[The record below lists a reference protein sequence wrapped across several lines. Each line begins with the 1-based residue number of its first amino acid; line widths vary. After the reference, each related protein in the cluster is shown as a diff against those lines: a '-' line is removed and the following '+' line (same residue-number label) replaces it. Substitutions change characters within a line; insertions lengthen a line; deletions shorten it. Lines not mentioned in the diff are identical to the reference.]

1 MENVK
6 NFDTNGYDT
15 KYSGGFSNVQRSHQE
30 YLLVR
35 NQMLDNLFGTADVV
49 DNNTEY
55 ALNDVALKFKDNTTG
70 KEIYNLED
78 SSQEDFIQKDTIK
91 DTSVQNNFVQDT
103 FVQEDTIQDTSVMNE
118 DLPTEDVDTYE
129 EQQISLENKISEIKK
144 ELISAEIC
152 SKLGIES
159 KAEDI
164 SNPKL
169 TEKAVL
175 DNDDNFLRIDEQ
187 EEIDISLKEAEQG
200 DVGEDVQ
207 KVVKK
212 VIKEDVQ
219 EDNDNNTKDNL
230 EEKTKKAVKNKVVQA
245 INDGL
250 SADNNIS
257 EIAVIESILS
267 KGSIDVNKRFEILAQ
282 LTADKNLN
290 TTDRVVLVAEINKFA
305 NLTRT
310 DKLVIL
316 TNLLESDILST
327 QKARRYV
334 KNKIALLRKA
344 IDSKLVMTYNFE
356 AEKARRKQNTLELKN
371 NQNDSK
377 YNNKDEEKSL
387 EQLQKKLRDNQVVLN
402 SVADI
407 LFDYA
412 ITAEEKLKA
421 INDAISNV
429 VTKEKTYT
437 QIMVG
442 SRDYFKFGAGVMCN
456 SDDIQF
462 TLPSGYKLDSRF
474 SGGYLLAYST
484 DVTDISNQEY
494 LYQSPLVVYVEKSKV
509 FAGYDLL
516 KFFNSNIEECNKNN
530 LVYRQL
536 VIGKCPAVV
545 RYKKGNNEVSA
556 SVYNKRKSHVYTFKI
571 QFNIPTVNMQSVVKR
586 IFSSIVFK
594 EGE

>member
-6 NFDTNGYDT
+6 NFDENGYDT

-35 NQMLDNLFGTADVV
+35 NQMLGNLFGIAEVV
-49 DNNTEY
+49 DDNTEY
-55 ALNDVALKFKDNTTG
+55 ALNDEALNAKENTKD
-70 KEIYNLED
+70 KEVYNIED
-78 SSQEDFIQKDTIK
+78 YSQEDFTQEDTIK
-91 DTSVQNNFVQDT
+91 DTSVQG
-103 FVQEDTIQDTSVMNE
+103 DTIQVTSVINE
-118 DLPTEDVDTYE
+118 DLPTENIDTYE

-144 ELISAEIC
+144 ELLSAEIC
-152 SKLGIES
+152 SKLGVER
-159 KAEDI
+159 KAEDT
-164 SNPKL
+164 SNSKL
-169 TEKAVL
+169 TEKSVL
-175 DNDDNFLRIDEQ
+175 DNEDNSLKKEEQ
-187 EEIDISLKEAEQG
+187 EETEISPKVVEKEDI
-200 DVGEDVQ
+200 GEDAQ

-212 VIKEDVQ
+212 DITEDVQ
-219 EDNDNNTKDNL
+219 EDNDKDRKDTL
-230 EEKTKKAVKNKVVQA
+230 EEKTKKAVNNKLVQA
-245 INDGL
+245 ISDGL
-250 SADNNIS
+250 SANNNIS
-257 EIAVIESILS
+257 EIAVIESVLS
-267 KGSIDVNKRFEILAQ
+267 RGSIDVNQRFEILAQ

-305 NLTRT
+305 NLTRA

-316 TNLLESDILST
+316 TNILESGILST
-327 QKARRYV
+327 PNACRYV

-356 AEKARRKQNTLELKN
+356 AEKARRKQSALEFKN
-371 NQNDSK
+371 NQSNTSYK
-377 YNNKDEEKSL
+377 KNVDEEKSL
-387 EQLQKKLRDNQVVLN
+387 EQLQKKLNDNQAILN

-421 INDAISNV
+421 INNAISNV

-437 QIMVG
+437 QIMVS

-456 SDDIQF
+456 SDDLQF
-462 TLPSGYKLDSRF
+462 ILPSGYKLDSRF

-484 DVTDISNQEY
+484 DVTDISNKEY

-516 KFFNSNIEECNKNN
+516 QFFNSNIEECNKNN

-545 RYKKGNNEVSA
+545 KYKKGNNEVSA
-556 SVYNKRKSHVYTFKI
+556 SVYNKKKSHVYTFKI